1 MTDPGTGTS
10 RARHR
15 RASAALVAIAI
26 AILLLL
32 PACAAGPPPVSEAAN
47 APGLFTGFWHGLI
60 LPITFVV
67 SLFNDGVGVYES
79 QNGGHLYDLG
89 FVLGAGGLALP
100 GIFARRG
107 R

>member
-1 MTDPGTGTS
+1 MTERPRPVGAG
-10 RARHR
+10 R
-15 RASAALVAIAI
+15 ALVVVGAGAG
-26 AILLLL
+26 LLLL
-32 PACAAGPPPVSEAAN
+32 LAACAAGPPPVSSGPD

-67 SLFNDGVGVYES
+67 SLFDDTVGIYDVH
-79 QNGGHLYDLG
+79 NGGHLYDLG

-100 GIFARRG
+100 GVFARR